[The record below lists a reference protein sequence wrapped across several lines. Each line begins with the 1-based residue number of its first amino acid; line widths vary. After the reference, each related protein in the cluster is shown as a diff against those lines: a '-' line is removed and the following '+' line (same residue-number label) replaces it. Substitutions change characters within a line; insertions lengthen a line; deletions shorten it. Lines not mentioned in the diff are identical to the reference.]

1 MKTQVQAGSAAATEL
16 WERQAKALV
25 LAEMKKRKVGYKE
38 LSRRLETVGIQE
50 TPDRINRKVNRCKFS
65 AAFFLACMKAL
76 ETEVI
81 DLRTGSK

>member
-1 MKTQVQAGSAAATEL
+1 MKTQVQAGSAAA
-16 WERQAKALV
+16 
-25 LAEMKKRKVGYKE
+25 
-38 LSRRLETVGIQE
+38 TVGIQE